1 MEMELDTSTGTY
13 FYDLPYLWNM
23 SRLLKA
29 QGWISSDINWL
40 QLDDPHLYP
49 PVHNCTAPHRAVQRS
64 RISTRH
70 ASRVP
75 LQVLLEDLDDW
86 KIGRLHCKITRFP
99 IRDHVG

>member
-49 PVHNCTAPHRAVQRS
+49 RMYTIYQAKELSEDGS
-64 RISTRH
+64 RTVRK
-70 ASRVP
+70 
-75 LQVLLEDLDDW
+75 EW
-86 KIGRLHCKITRFP
+86 KEGLNSF
-99 IRDHVG
+99 